1 MLKEKIS
8 LPSLIHSTRIICVF
22 FLVLTGGCRNS
33 FLKISPVPIL
43 AVSARDEFN
52 YLEQT
57 DKKDRRQ
64 TLLRSHLMPGNGKVA
79 SAKLRDQARMKR
91 VRELYE
97 LDSVKTDDEKRIAAL
112 IYLHGCPNYKL
123 EDTLDYQFSAKLFNE
138 LALNGSTA
146 MVKTNGKI
154 YKKIADGHLDE
165 LKKRFYMGRPE
176 PVPILPHGH

>member
-1 MLKEKIS
+1 VSDIETAMLKEKIS

-43 AVSARDEFN
+43 AVS
-52 YLEQT
+52 
-57 DKKDRRQ
+57 
-64 TLLRSHLMPGNGKVA
+64 